1 MLEQILP
8 EGIDYRN
15 IIWTLLK
22 MVSIVILARLFLAA
36 MNRGFRGVESRL
48 IKKRKTSARPGA
60 AQRVSTIMG
69 LLTQAVT
76 LVTWG
81 VTIVLV
87 LDEVGMDVRPILAGA
102 GVVGLAVGFGAQNLV
117 RDFFSGFFIILEN
130 QYTLGDF
137 VSINNHSG
145 IVEGVNFRTTVL
157 RALDGT
163 VHVIPNG
170 EIKFVSNGSHGWS
183 AAVLDVGVSY
193 EEDVDRTMEII
204 RDVGHTLSQD
214 KDWKDKIIEDVEV
227 LGLDQF
233 ADSALVI
240 KVRLKTL
247 PLEQWGVARE
257 FRRRLKKRFD
267 RDEVTI
273 PFPNRTLHLKS
284 VPEAAKVAALR

>member
-1 MLEQILP
+1 M
-8 EGIDYRN
+8 
-15 IIWTLLK
+15 
-22 MVSIVILARLFLAA
+22 
-36 MNRGFRGVESRL
+36 
-48 IKKRKTSARPGA
+48 
-60 AQRVSTIMG
+60 
-69 LLTQAVT
+69 
-76 LVTWG
+76 
-81 VTIVLV
+81 
-87 LDEVGMDVRPILAGA
+87 
-102 GVVGLAVGFGAQNLV
+102 
-117 RDFFSGFFIILEN
+117 
-130 QYTLGDF
+130 
-137 VSINNHSG
+137 
-145 IVEGVNFRTTVL
+145 NFRTTVL